1 MLTNTFKP
9 ALIAA
14 ALLSVGLQA
23 QTHRMAPKQ
32 AGNHPVPATTH
43 RPAPAAT
50 ARPAAL
56 STGMN
61 RSHGAPLR
69 QASRPATM
77 NRTHSTRITERQF
90 RANLGREHQFR
101 ANRAAMASGF
111 RYGGVNFH
119 VAQVWPM
126 GWTDSDQVYVGS
138 SRGSYFLYN
147 QSRPGEA
154 VALEVDQCDTCVQ
167 SDQVETASTSPNDSV
182 PTLTRGMSR
191 TEVATIL
198 GSPSNMI
205 NRGMRQIWV
214 YNNMS
219 VIFVAGR
226 VMDVR

>member
-1 MLTNTFKP
+1 MLTNTFKST
-9 ALIAA
+9 LIAA

-32 AGNHPVPATTH
+32 TGNHSVPAMTH
-43 RPAPAAT
+43 RPAQAAT
-50 ARPAAL
+50 ARPAAP

-61 RSHGAPLR
+61 RSHGAPLH
-69 QASRPATM
+69 QASHPAIV
-77 NRTHSTRITERQF
+77 NRTHSSRITERHF

-111 RYGGVNFH
+111 RYGGVTFR

-126 GWTDSDQVYVGS
+126 GWSDSDQVYVGS
-138 SRGSYFLYN
+138 SSGSYFLYN

-154 VALEVDQCDTCVQ
+154 VALDVDQCDTCGQ
-167 SDQVETASTSPNDSV
+167 TDQMETASTSSNDSV

-191 TEVATIL
+191 NDVIAIL
-198 GSPSNMI
+198 GSPSNVV
-205 NRGMRQIWV
+205 NRGMHQIWV